1 MSPWAKSTP
10 KQIAVDGDEALTY
23 EQLDLLANRFANLLL
38 ASGLHPGDRVGIH
51 LTRSGR
57 AIAAM
62 LGVLRAGGAYVPLD
76 PSSPPTRMQLVVSDC
91 GLRHVVIAPHL
102 LKGWMAAGV
111 CKTVEHFCLTEEMSQ
126 SEGPKA
132 GRIYQWSE
140 VGQSNGA
147 RPESPGGSHDDLAY
161 ILYTSGSTGV
171 PKGVMISHRNAFA
184 FADWAAQQIDLG
196 PADRVASVAPFHFD
210 LSVFDIWASLSRGA
224 TIVIVDESTVISGSR
239 MLDRINQKF
248 ITVWYSVPSALILML
263 HNGGLAERGARTL
276 RVVLFAGE
284 VFPVKYLRRALA
296 AIPNARFF

>member
-1 MSPWAKSTP
+1 MIGLDQLVSPWAKSTP

-111 CKTVEHFCLTEEMSQ
+111 CKTVEHFRLTEEMSQ

-132 GRIYQWSE
+132 GRI
-140 VGQSNGA
+140 
-147 RPESPGGSHDDLAY
+147 
-161 ILYTSGSTGV
+161 
-171 PKGVMISHRNAFA
+171 
-184 FADWAAQQIDLG
+184 
-196 PADRVASVAPFHFD
+196 
-210 LSVFDIWASLSRGA
+210 
-224 TIVIVDESTVISGSR
+224 ISGPRSANLMVR
-239 MLDRINQKF
+239 VQNHPVGVTTTWRI
-248 ITVWYSVPSALILML
+248 SS
-263 HNGGLAERGARTL
+263 TL
-276 RVVLFAGE
+276 RAQ
-284 VFPVKYLRRALA
+284 PACRRE
-296 AIPNARFF
+296 